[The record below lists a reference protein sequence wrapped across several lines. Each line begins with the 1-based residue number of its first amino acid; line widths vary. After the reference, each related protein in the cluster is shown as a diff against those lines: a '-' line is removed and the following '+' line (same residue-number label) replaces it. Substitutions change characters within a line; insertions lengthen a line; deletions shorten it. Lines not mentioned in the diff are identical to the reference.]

1 MKDTST
7 LFKNVTITDP
17 KSEWHGQKCD
27 VLVIAQEIKE
37 ISKTITASNVR
48 NIDLD
53 EALVSP
59 GIFDLQV
66 NCGAPYEA
74 EKESFQSLSNAAV
87 SGGITDCLL
96 MPHPKIPVD
105 SNAQVEFLRN
115 STAAFPLN
123 FHIAGAI
130 SSQLKGNDL
139 ANLNEMVLSGSIAFT
154 DNKEKILKNN
164 LLHLALQYNKLTSKL
179 LMIHAEDISLNLGGQ
194 INEGAVNVQ
203 LGIKGIPSIAEEL
216 GVLKAIYLSKYH
228 NEMVFINGISTK
240 GSVNL
245 IREAKKEG
253 IKVACSIYGYQL
265 KLTENDL
272 LDFNSYLKVSPP
284 LRTEADRLALIEGIK
299 DGTIDVIC
307 SGHQPENN
315 ETKDVEFELAS
326 FGMATLENLWS
337 LSLSLL
343 EHKVELATVINKLCH
358 EPRKMLNLQENSI
371 NKGNTASFFVHT
383 LNKRNSFKKSTA
395 KSKAVNNPFFN
406 TEFNGFIYGTYTKGN
421 WFENKNF

>member
-1 MKDTST
+1 
-7 LFKNVTITDP
+7 
-17 KSEWHGQKCD
+17 
-27 VLVIAQEIKE
+27 
-37 ISKTITASNVR
+37 
-48 NIDLD
+48 
-53 EALVSP
+53 
-59 GIFDLQV
+59 
-66 NCGAPYEA
+66 
-74 EKESFQSLSNAAV
+74 
-87 SGGITDCLL
+87 
-96 MPHPKIPVD
+96 
-105 SNAQVEFLRN
+105 
-115 STAAFPLN
+115 
-123 FHIAGAI
+123 
-130 SSQLKGNDL
+130 
-139 ANLNEMVLSGSIAFT
+139 
-154 DNKEKILKNN
+154 
-164 LLHLALQYNKLTSKL
+164 
-179 LMIHAEDISLNLGGQ
+179 
-194 INEGAVNVQ
+194 
-203 LGIKGIPSIAEEL
+203 
-216 GVLKAIYLSKYH
+216 
-228 NEMVFINGISTK
+228 MVFINGISTK
-240 GSVNL
+240 GSVDL
-245 IREAKKEG
+245 IRDAKKEG

-284 LRTEADRLALIEGIK
+284 LRTEEDRLALIEGIK

-337 LSLSLL
+337 LSLILL
-343 EHKVELATVINKLCH
+343 EHKVELATIINKLCH